1 MKNNQLERQV
11 DRAKRDFDNF
21 EATANNIIDE
31 LISEI
36 ETLEDH
42 ISDKD
47 AEIGKLESKIEEL
60 EGVITELTN

>member
-1 MKNNQLERQV
+1 MKNNELGRQV
-11 DRAKRDFDNF
+11 DRAKRDFDSF
-21 EATANNIIDE
+21 ESTANDIIDE

-36 ETLEDH
+36 ESLEDQ